1 MVRFKLFQ
9 RVLGL
14 LALVFCGLL
23 GQHAAMAA
31 GKAAAAPEG
40 APSGSPLRFAVEVE
54 PENSNQ
60 NKSWPT
66 IGYSTALTKQ
76 LGQPVK
82 VVNSVLLREVARGS
96 WAGEFDAMWV
106 PANLAVGMLNKGF
119 EIVGCDG
126 QMVRMALLSAPSIK
140 GFNDLNGKTLFL
152 PQEDSLAAYVAIAL
166 LDDNNVKLSDF
177 RYVFSD
183 GSYEVARVSIEQQV
197 NHLTVLPEAM
207 ASKWIAA
214 NPGKGKILATSS
226 EVPWHMLVAKKSL
239 APETK
244 QKLATWVSDTML
256 GGRALTN
263 IGADKLKYVS
273 RLGHYTPDSLEG
285 VIKVTAVDAARLAQK
300 GAAIV
305 DVRTTDEFSAKH
317 IQGAKLVP
325 YHEDSPRVAG
335 GKYLEDG
342 FDVDQVATQ
351 KQVIYYCNGPECW
364 KSYKA
369 AQRTVADGRVAQV
382 YWLRGGLPEWE
393 RQGLPVV
400 H

>member
-1 MVRFKLFQ
+1 MVRFKPFQ

-166 LDDNNVKLSDF
+166 HRRRMSV
-177 RYVFSD
+177 
-183 GSYEVARVSIEQQV
+183 
-197 NHLTVLPEAM
+197 
-207 ASKWIAA
+207 
-214 NPGKGKILATSS
+214 
-226 EVPWHMLVAKKSL
+226 
-239 APETK
+239 
-244 QKLATWVSDTML
+244 L
-256 GGRALTN
+256 GG
-263 IGADKLKYVS
+263 
-273 RLGHYTPDSLEG
+273 P
-285 VIKVTAVDAARLAQK
+285 
-300 GAAIV
+300 
-305 DVRTTDEFSAKH
+305 
-317 IQGAKLVP
+317 
-325 YHEDSPRVAG
+325 
-335 GKYLEDG
+335 
-342 FDVDQVATQ
+342 
-351 KQVIYYCNGPECW
+351 
-364 KSYKA
+364 
-369 AQRTVADGRVAQV
+369 GR
-382 YWLRGGLPEWE
+382 GSG
-393 RQGLPVV
+393 PVV
-400 H
+400 HFWTHHRQHRAHCAARIWSRWRRR